1 MKTGMKT
8 GRKPKPENEKQGK
21 YRCTIYGS
29 KDRLTKLGLVD
40 SQGAVDTRAFSALL
54 RALLADHESK
64 SAIPEPTS
72 QKG

>member
-8 GRKPKPENEKQGK
+8 GRKPKPENKRQSK
-21 YRCTIYGS
+21 NKCTIYGS
-29 KDRLTKLGLVD
+29 DERLTKLGLVD
-40 SQGAVDTRAFSALL
+40 SQGNVDPRAFSALL

-64 SAIPEPTS
+64 SEQPEPTS